1 MMKNGGNPVRCFY
14 GNVCLRAVL
23 LLVCTVSFFF
33 VNPVRAIAA
42 AGYAD
47 FQRVM
52 MLPIDKQV
60 DQAVAILKSKY
71 ETRPEAASYEHY
83 MGYTIPFFVMTNEAS
98 FAAYRIAALKPG
110 LLARYEVYDDCGG
123 EQPINLLACFFKD
136 GMPGTFIDLG
146 ASCSSCY
153 AETVSVFLWDE
164 MGASSGQI
172 VGGLRFLYDPSLR
185 EGTPMT
191 P

>member
-1 MMKNGGNPVRCFY
+1 MVRIGENPVRCFL
-14 GNVCLRAVL
+14 GSIWLTAVL
-23 LLVCTVSFFF
+23 LVCSGSIFFM
-33 VNPVRAIAA
+33 NPVYATATV
-42 AGYAD
+42 GYAD

-52 MLPIDKQV
+52 LLPIDKQV
-60 DQAVAILKSKY
+60 DQAVTILKSTY
-71 ETRPEAASYEHY
+71 ETRPEASSYEHY

-123 EQPINLLACFFKD
+123 EQPANLLACFFKD
-136 GMPGTFIDLG
+136 GKPVTFIDLG
-146 ASCSSCY
+146 ASCPSCY
-153 AETVSVFLWDE
+153 AETISVFLWDE
-164 MGASSGQI
+164 MGASPGQI
-172 VGGLRFLYDPSLR
+172 VGGLRFLYDSSLR

>member
-1 MMKNGGNPVRCFY
+1 MVRIGKTPVRCY
-14 GNVCLRAVL
+14 GKWSLKFRV
-23 LLVCTVSFFF
+23 LLVCTLSMFFSQPALGLES
-33 VNPVRAIAA
+33 V
-42 AGYAD
+42 GYAD
-47 FQRVM
+47 FQRLM
-52 MLPIDKQV
+52 LLPIDKQV
-60 DQAVAILKSKY
+60 DQAAAILKSKY
-71 ETRPEAASYEHY
+71 ETQPEASSYEHY

-123 EQPINLLACFFKD
+123 EQPVNLLACFFKD
-136 GMPGTFIDLG
+136 GKPGTFIDLG
-146 ASCSSCY
+146 ASCASCY
-153 AETVSVFLWDE
+153 AETISVFFWSE